1 MPSSGQFSKYCPMGH
16 FLSTHQNT
24 VIILE
29 KVARATNQGLL
40 DNITEFSDKA
50 MRAFLILGKS

>member
-24 VIILE
+24 LIILE
-29 KVARATNQGLL
+29 EVAQATNQGLL
-40 DNITEFSDKA
+40 
-50 MRAFLILGKS
+50 LISLNSQTKP